1 MTSWLYPANVK
12 FYDVLGA
19 FAAPETYWPMN
30 SKVEVDDLIYIYLA
44 VPHKQIGF
52 ICKILEVGYEQDEI
66 IDQITP
72 YFKGDGKDGKSG
84 KKFMKLQTVKS
95 LKLKDDS
102 FTAYGLLKENGLTG
116 MLMGPRNLNNNLPL
130 LHYIEGVTK

>member
-30 SKVEVDDLIYIYLA
+30 SKVEVDDLVYIYLA
-44 VPHKQIGF
+44 MPHKQIGF
-52 ICKILEVGYEQDEI
+52 LCKIEQVDFEQDEI
-66 IDQITP
+66 IDQIKP

-84 KKFMKLQTVKS
+84 KKFMRLKTIKS
-95 LKLKDDS
+95 FELKENS
-102 FTAYGLLKENGLTG
+102 FTAYSLLKENGLAG
-116 MLMGPRNLNNNLPL
+116 MLMGPRKLDNNPAL
-130 LHYIEGVTK
+130 LHYIEEVTK